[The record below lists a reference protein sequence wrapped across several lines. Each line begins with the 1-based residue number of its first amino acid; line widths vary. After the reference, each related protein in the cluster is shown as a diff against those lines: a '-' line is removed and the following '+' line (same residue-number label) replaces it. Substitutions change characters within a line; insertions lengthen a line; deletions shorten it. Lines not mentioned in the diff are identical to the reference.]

1 MSKSLRKPLFYLI
14 IFLSLYPST
23 SRDSLTPT
31 TNLADGDVLLSST
44 GTFAL
49 GFFTPDNS
57 TTSNRYIGIWYNK
70 IPGQTVI
77 WVANHF
83 HPINGTTGI
92 LSITKN
98 GSLVIT
104 AGGFPIIWLF
114 VSTKQATNP
123 IAQLLDTGNFVVADD
138 TDSNSIAWQ
147 GFDYPTDTL
156 IPGMKVGW
164 DAKSGLNRN
173 LTGWSSSTDPS
184 PGIYTLAVDL
194 HGDPQLIFWAGSV
207 REWRSGPWIGRIPFY
222 DNDSMD
228 SFSFT
233 FINNK
238 NEVTYTADMV
248 NNATLTRLVVNPS
261 GLIQRLVLLDS
272 GEWGQYRYLPA
283 TQCDLFGVCGPNS
296 LCYIDTLR
304 ACSCLPGF
312 EPKSPYDWALKGFT
326 GGCIRKTSLDCR
338 NGTDGFVPVQRTV
351 LPDTVLQTY
360 NMGGQEFYLRL
371 AAADIESISSQSHKR
386 GHTILVVVL
395 SVFLAI
401 LILACIIF
409 YTLRKKKRSRG
420 TSVNENA
427 EESTREDSMEL
438 PLFDFDIIKRAT
450 NNFSDDNKIGEG
462 GFGPVYKV
470 KIY

>member
-1 MSKSLRKPLFYLI
+1 
-14 IFLSLYPST
+14 
-23 SRDSLTPT
+23 
-31 TNLADGDVLLSST
+31 
-44 GTFAL
+44 
-49 GFFTPDNS
+49 
-57 TTSNRYIGIWYNK
+57 
-70 IPGQTVI
+70 
-77 WVANHF
+77 
-83 HPINGTTGI
+83 
-92 LSITKN
+92 
-98 GSLVIT
+98 
-104 AGGFPIIWLF
+104 
-114 VSTKQATNP
+114 
-123 IAQLLDTGNFVVADD
+123 
-138 TDSNSIAWQ
+138 
-147 GFDYPTDTL
+147 
-156 IPGMKVGW
+156 
-164 DAKSGLNRN
+164 
-173 LTGWSSSTDPS
+173 
-184 PGIYTLAVDL
+184 
-194 HGDPQLIFWAGSV
+194 
-207 REWRSGPWIGRIPFY
+207 
-222 DNDSMD
+222 MD

-312 EPKSPYDWALKGFT
+312 EPKAPYDWALKGFT

-351 LPDTVLQTY
+351 LPDTVQATVDMSMSFDECRAECLRNCSCTGFASADIQGCIIWTSNLMDVQMY

-371 AAADIESISSQSHKR
+371 AAAD
-386 GHTILVVVL
+386 V
-395 SVFLAI
+395 
-401 LILACIIF
+401 
-409 YTLRKKKRSRG
+409 G

-438 PLFDFDIIKRAT
+438 PLFHFDNIERAT

-462 GFGPVYKV
+462 GFGPVYKGKLGHEIAV
-470 KIY
+470 KRLSKASVQGLEELKAEIALAAKLQHRNLVRLLGCCTQGDERMLVYEYMPNKSLDAFLFGLEFLEER

>member
-351 LPDTVLQTY
+351 LPDTVQATVD
-360 NMGGQEFYLRL
+360 MSMSFDECRAECLRNCSCTGFANVQHGWTGVL
-371 AAADIESISSQSHKR
+371 PAVGSSR
-386 GHTILVVVL
+386 YRI
-395 SVFLAI
+395 
-401 LILACIIF
+401 
-409 YTLRKKKRSRG
+409 
-420 TSVNENA
+420 N
-427 EESTREDSMEL
+427 
-438 PLFDFDIIKRAT
+438 IK
-450 NNFSDDNKIGEG
+450 
-462 GFGPVYKV
+462 PVS
-470 KIY
+470 